1 MKLYG
6 NALRKGLKTMFKL
19 IVAGGRDFDDWQLL
33 SESLHMLLVNKWSDG
48 IEIVEGGARGAD
60 RMGFEYAR
68 ANTLPHKR
76 FNANWDT
83 HGKKA
88 GFMRNIE
95 MAEYADA
102 LAAYWDGE
110 SKGTAHMIET
120 MKKMGKPVRI
130 IRYVKEE
137 GP

>member
-1 MKLYG
+1 VKLYG

-19 IVAGGRDFDDWQLL
+19 IVAGGRDFDDYCLLCSSLEKLL
-33 SESLHMLLVNKWSDG
+33 SNKTPTQ

-60 RMGFEYAR
+60 RMGRWYAKDMG
-68 ANTLPHKR
+68 LSHKR

-95 MAEYADA
+95 MAAYADA